1 MRTKTF
7 FWRGLFSACV
17 VLSVFALPAAALDP
31 ARTLSQYNCRT
42 WRRDNGLPTNSV
54 NAIAVGKDGRVWLG
68 TSQGLIHFDGVE
80 FHTAADTGKASL
92 EGKLVTA
99 LTPRSAGG
107 FWYGLE
113 NSGYGIFDGK
123 NSKSLPLP
131 TWARS
136 ELTVR
141 SLTETRDGHVIMATT
156 SSAGI
161 AQGDGPL
168 APLFSENWIDVF
180 SSCETPN
187 GKIWLGTA
195 ELGLF
200 SIEEGK
206 TVPFL
211 DPALKGV
218 IIHTIAGDRDG
229 NIWLATPLGLRG
241 YDAQLRPIA
250 VPRTPTLRTL
260 FLDSHG
266 ALWLGTLGSGVLRYQ
281 NGTITALTRPQG
293 LASDDVLAFAE
304 SSDGSIWI
312 GTSDGLTQLSDLKF
326 PIVSSAEG
334 MVTDGAI
341 CVTASPLGGLWIG
354 TSNGVSYLKDGK
366 FSNFGTDGANGVTSG
381 WVKRIFIARDGDVYF
396 FGAHKNIDRFSGDKV
411 IESWKTEAWPRAMAE
426 DSKGLLVGIA
436 RKLMRL
442 ENGKLV
448 VCRLADGGEVEPG
461 WINDLLVTEDDTVW
475 LATEDGVFRLKD
487 GVMTDLCKANNLPG
501 IRYYFLARDREGNIW
516 AAQNHGIL
524 RCKDGKMRMI
534 NRDQGLRENSVYAI
548 VADKLGNFWMDSNRG
563 IFRVSQADLNAV
575 ADGKSARVTCTA
587 YEGSDAVK
595 SSDKVALEY
604 SGTRTTDG
612 KIWFPTAKG
621 VVMIDPQRIPADL
634 RPPAVSISQIRVNG
648 KPYQSD
654 QQGTI
659 DAGPGNLEFDYAAL
673 EYIAPQKVQY
683 RYRLKGFETE
693 WVHAGT
699 RRSVFYTNLPPGWY
713 RFEVQASN
721 VEGGWNNVVASVDLE
736 LPQRFYETLPFRVV
750 SATLLLGLGIYLYSM
765 QKIHRRQSELKKA
778 NALMEAKVR
787 ERTAELLAEIEE
799 RKRAQEETERL
810 HDELRAAATL
820 AQSATKAKSHFL
832 ANMSHEIR
840 TPMNA
845 VIGMSNLLLET
856 PLGTEQ
862 RELAETARN
871 SAEALLTVLNDILDF
886 SKMEAGKLAF
896 ENLEF
901 DLRDAVEES
910 LELLSVHAAEKKL
923 LLALFIA
930 HDLPSRVHGD
940 PSRLRQVILNLV
952 SNAVKF
958 TQSGEII
965 VSLKRDSAGT
975 EPLNIRFEI
984 RDSGIGIDAKTREN
998 LFQPFTQ
1005 ADSSTTRRFGG
1016 TGLGLAISQQIVAL
1030 MGGSI
1035 GVDSSPGKG
1044 STFWFSVP
1052 LAETTATAKLTE
1064 IEASPV
1070 HLDGL
1075 RVLLLYKSAT
1085 VEQIVQHHAKA
1096 WGIAVVSTADR
1107 DTASKHIAEAA
1118 AKNAPLNALIV
1129 EQLSFNGTTESAD
1142 ESVAWAKGEKQPLI
1156 ILTAA
1161 HLTSN
1166 SAAPTESRATTSI
1179 PMPIRRLRLL
1189 RALQA
1194 ANGSGSNQPETAKK
1208 SASTPAISTETSAP
1222 SYRDL
1227 RILVAE
1233 DNLVNQRVV
1242 QLQLTKAGCKAKIV
1256 STGLEALQAVEE
1268 AKYDLI
1274 IMDCQMPE
1282 LDGYEATRRL
1292 RQQPHTREMYV
1303 IAMTANSLEGDRE
1316 RCLAAGMND
1325 YLSKPTRERDL
1336 LAALQRAMEAIRTSK
1351 SAEPSV

>member
-1 MRTKTF
+1 M
-7 FWRGLFSACV
+7 
-17 VLSVFALPAAALDP
+17 VLSLFALPAAALDP

-54 NAIAVGKDGRVWLG
+54 NAIAVGKDGRVWFG

-80 FHTAADTGKASL
+80 FHEAADTGKISL

-113 NSGYGIFDGK
+113 SSGYGIFDGK
-123 NSKSLPLP
+123 NSRSLPLP
-131 TWARS
+131 KWART
-136 ELTVR
+136 ELAVR

-168 APLFSENWIDVF
+168 APLFSENWFDIF
-180 SSCETPN
+180 SSCEAPD

-200 SIEEGK
+200 SIENGK
-206 TVPFL
+206 PVPFP

-218 IIHTIAGDRDG
+218 IIHTIAADRDG
-229 NIWLATPLGLRG
+229 NIWLATPQGLRG
-241 YDAQLRPIA
+241 YDAQQRPIA
-250 VPRTPTLRTL
+250 VPPTPTLRTL

-266 ALWLGTLGSGVLRYQ
+266 TLWLGTLGSGVMRYQ
-281 NGTITALTRPQG
+281 NGTLTALMRPQG
-293 LASDDVLAFAE
+293 LASNDVLAFAE

-341 CVTASPLGGLWIG
+341 CVTASPQGGLWIG
-354 TSNGVSYLKDGK
+354 TTNGVSFLKDGE
-366 FSNFGTDGANGVTSG
+366 FSNYGTNGAHGVTSG
-381 WVKRIFIARDGDVYF
+381 WVKRIFIARDGDVYL
-396 FGAHKNIDRFSGDKV
+396 FGAHKNIDRFSGGKV
-411 IESWKTEAWPRAMAE
+411 IESWKTEVWPRAMAE
-426 DSKGLLVGIA
+426 DSKSLLVGVA

-442 ENGKLV
+442 ENGNLV
-448 VCRLADGGEVEPG
+448 ACRLADGGEVEPG

-501 IRYYFLARDREGNIW
+501 IRYYFLVRDSEGNIW
-516 AAQNHGIL
+516 AAQNHGIV
-524 RCKDGKMRMI
+524 RCKGGKMRII

-575 ADGKSARVTCTA
+575 ADGKSPRVTCTA

-604 SGTRTTDG
+604 SGTRTIDG

-621 VVMIDPQRIPADL
+621 VVMIDPLHIPADM
-634 RPPAVSISQIRVNG
+634 RPPTVSISQIRVNG
-648 KPYQSD
+648 KPYHGDEHGS
-654 QQGTI
+654 I

-693 WVHAGT
+693 WIHAGT
-699 RRSVFYTNLPPGWY
+699 RRSVFYTNLTPGWY

-721 VEGGWNNVVASVDLE
+721 IEGVWNSVVASIDLE
-736 LPQRFYETLPFRVV
+736 LPQRFYETLTFRVIAA
-750 SATLLLGLGIYLYSM
+750 SLLLGLGVYLYSM
-765 QKIHRRQSELKKA
+765 RKIHRRQSELKKA
-778 NALMEAKVR
+778 NTLMEEKVR

-810 HDELRAAATL
+810 HDELRTAATI

-886 SKMEAGKLAF
+886 SKMEAGKLTF

-910 LELLSVHAAEKKL
+910 LELLTVHAAEKKL

-930 HDLPSRVHGD
+930 HDLPSRVRGD

-958 TQSGEII
+958 TQSGEIV
-965 VSLKRDSAGT
+965 VSLKHDSAGT
-975 EPLNIRFEI
+975 EPSNIRFEI

-1030 MGGSI
+1030 MGGTI
-1035 GVDSSPGKG
+1035 GVESSPGKG

-1052 LAETTATAKLTE
+1052 LAEITAAAKTSE

-1070 HLDGL
+1070 RLDQL
-1075 RVLLLYKSAT
+1075 RVLLLHQSAT
-1085 VEQIVQHHAKA
+1085 IEQIVQHHAKA
-1096 WGIAVVSTADR
+1096 WGISVVSATDR

-1118 AKNAPLNALIV
+1118 AKKTPFNVLMV
-1129 EQLSFNGTTESAD
+1129 EKLGFNETTGSTNEFI
-1142 ESVAWAKGEKQPLI
+1142 AWAKSEKLHLML
-1156 ILTAA
+1156 LTAV

-1166 SAAPTESRATTSI
+1166 SAASTESRGVTSI
-1179 PMPIRRLRLL
+1179 PMPMRRLRLL
-1189 RALQA
+1189 RALQT
-1194 ANGSGSNQPETAKK
+1194 ANGAGSNPSETAK
-1208 SASTPAISTETSAP
+1208 ATDPTPATSTEAGT
-1222 SYRDL
+1222 YNHRDL

-1242 QLQLTKAGCKAKIV
+1242 QLQLAKAGCTAKIV

-1268 AKYDLI
+1268 AKYNLI

-1292 RQQPHTREMYV
+1292 RQQPHTRDMYV

-1336 LAALQRAMEAIRTSK
+1336 LAALKKAAEAIR
-1351 SAEPSV
+1351 SAESTEPRV